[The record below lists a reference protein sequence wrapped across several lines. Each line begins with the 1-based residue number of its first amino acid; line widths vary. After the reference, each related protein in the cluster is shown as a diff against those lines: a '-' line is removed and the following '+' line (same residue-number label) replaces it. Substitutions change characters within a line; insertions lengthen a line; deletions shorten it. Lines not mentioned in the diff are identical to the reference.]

1 MPVPTLAEL
10 SRAIG
15 GELQGPDDI
24 EITGVA
30 SLESAGPR
38 DLAPLQAR
46 RFFGVAEDSR
56 AGAFLVAEKLE
67 VKIERPRI
75 RSKFVFADLNR
86 IMEILGLVPPRPYPG
101 IHPTAVIDESA
112 DVGADVF
119 IGSYVTIGAGARIGA
134 RCEIHSGV
142 VVEAGVEIGED
153 SLIQPGAVL
162 HEACVIG
169 KRVQVG
175 TNSVLSRQGLG
186 IAPGPKVRVHLHH
199 LGRVVIE
206 DDVYIGAGCTID
218 RACFDD
224 TRVGTF
230 SALDNMVH
238 VAHNCTIG
246 KRTYVAAQ
254 VGMAGNSHFGD
265 DCEIGGQ
272 VGVGNLSGVGNR
284 CRVGGQGGL
293 TKMHGDDLELWGC
306 PAIDKTEYLRQIVAM
321 RRLGK
326 E

>member
-1 MPVPTLAEL
+1 VPTLAEL

-15 GELQGPDDI
+15 GELQGADDI

-30 SLESAGPR
+30 SLERAGPR
-38 DLAPLQAR
+38 DIAPLQAR
-46 RFFGVAEDSR
+46 RFLGVAADSR
-56 AGAFLVAEKLE
+56 AAAFLVAEKLE
-67 VKIERPRI
+67 VAIERPRI

-86 IMEILGLVPPRPYPG
+86 IMEILGLVSPPPAPT
-101 IHPTAVIDESA
+101 IHPTALIDESA
-112 DVGADVF
+112 EVGEGVF
-119 IGSYVTIGAGARIGA
+119 VGSYVSVGAGARIGA
-134 RCEIHSGV
+134 RCALHPGV
-142 VVEAGVEIGED
+142 IVEAGVEIGED
-153 SLIQPGAVL
+153 CVIEPGAVL

-169 KRVQVG
+169 KRVRVG
-175 TNSVLSRQGLG
+175 TNAVLSRQGFG
-186 IAPGPKVRVHLHH
+186 FAPGPQGRVHLHH

-206 DDVYIGAGCTID
+206 DDVYIGAGCTVD
-218 RACFDD
+218 RARFDD
-224 TRVGTF
+224 TRIGTF

-246 KRTYVAAQ
+246 QRTYVAAQ
-254 VGMAGNSHFGD
+254 AGMAGNSHFGD

-272 VGVGNLSGVGNR
+272 VGVGNLAGVGNR

-306 PAIDKTEYLRQIVAM
+306 PATDKTEYLRQIVAM
-321 RRLGK
+321 RRLTR